1 VLVLVTLLHICSSL
15 PYRDGPLGMDE
26 LNMLHADAVKYGS
39 DKGGVWYKAIDA
51 GTLDSLITEMNE
63 MNRWFAKVVKYWDE
77 FTSGGDGSGV
87 LGQTGPGIKPLSD
100 KADEGA
106 GDDAAPAEGEGAPSG
121 GDDTDAEEDN
131 ADAEDAGGEDA
142 PKGDDVAG
150 EDEGTDGEGAPGGD
164 DATGANDAAGEDDGN
179 GGDEAPEEDAA
190 DGGDDAGADAGA
202 EDGDATG
209 GENAAEDGADKEP
222 AEENDATGDAAAAA
236 DKPDAA
242 RGRISKKGNKRRAP
256 GKGRKNNNR
265 RMRMRF

>member
-106 GDDAAPAEGEGAPSG
+106 GDDAAPAEGEGAPTG

-131 ADAEDAGGEDA
+131 ADAEDAGGDDA

-164 DATGANDAAGEDDGN
+164 DATGTNDAAGEDDGN
-179 GGDEAPEEDAA
+179 GGDEAPEEDVA
-190 DGGDDAGADAGA
+190 DGGEEAGADAGA
-202 EDGDATG
+202 EDGGATD
-209 GENAAEDGADKEP
+209 GENAGDDGADKEA
-222 AEENDATGDAAAAA
+222 AEGNGATGDAAAE

-242 RGRISKKGNKRRAP
+242 RGRIRKKGTARRNA